1 MDNKAKRGRSTGP
14 RLRTRNLKRQEADV
28 ITAPTGVL
36 DRRTLLAA
44 RAAAGALPEPVARHV
59 CAPADDGD
67 GASQR
72 RVVLAPFAPEP
83 YPRRGAL

>member
-1 MDNKAKRGRSTGP
+1 MPWLGRE
-14 RLRTRNLKRQEADV
+14 RQEAHV
-28 ITAPTGVL
+28 ITTPAGVL
-36 DRRTLLAA
+36 DRRAPSAA
-44 RAAAGALPEPVARHV
+44 RAAAGALSEPVARHI

-83 YPRRGAL
+83 DPRRGAL